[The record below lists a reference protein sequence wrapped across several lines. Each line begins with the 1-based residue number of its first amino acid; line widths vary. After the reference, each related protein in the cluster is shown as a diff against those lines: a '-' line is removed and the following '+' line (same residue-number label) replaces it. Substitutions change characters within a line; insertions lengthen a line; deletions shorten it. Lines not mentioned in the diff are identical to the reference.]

1 MEGSN
6 RLAWTSHVESFRAPT
21 HNLWLPFLD
30 SERSCRLVPGFTPL
44 YSVSAFYSCSS
55 FSINLK
61 VELKRGAIVNR
72 SFRTV
77 LVTTGVAV
85 VTLAALY
92 SWLSPAER
100 YKDTPWLPQVVI
112 TLVGLV
118 GASWFAYR
126 RLEILDEGNTHRKH
140 AAAEQLVAT
149 ERGNLN
155 SAIKEADSM
164 MAAKSLSSIIA
175 GQRWLHHLA
184 EDDSLDSE
192 LIRSLLCAYI
202 VSSNPASVPHEADTD
217 SARVANET
225 RQARQ
230 SALEM
235 IFGSPGKE
243 RYSQCQNIPELGSCK
258 WHYLNFT
265 NLDFAKAN
273 FRNGDFTNAKIS
285 GTCFEKCDLRETEW
299 NGSVGGPSST
309 NMRYAK
315 MCGLHASSCTFENI
329 DFSEADMRN
338 NGLSTRFISCIFKNC
353 DFTGTNW
360 TGAILDTPTFEGC
373 TGLIYDHLRDVTLYD
388 PSGLPK
394 DLLEKLREMKLL
406 KSRT

>member
-30 SERSCRLVPGFTPL
+30 SERSCRLVPGFTSL

-72 SFRTV
+72 SFQTV
-77 LVTTGVAV
+77 LVTTAVAV
-85 VTLAALY
+85 VTLLALY

-126 RLEILDEGNTHRKH
+126 RLEILDEGNTHRKQ

-155 SAIKEADSM
+155 SAIKEADAM
-164 MAAKSLSSIIA
+164 MLKPFLSSIIS

-184 EDDSLDSE
+184 EDHSLDPE
-192 LIRSLLCAYI
+192 LIRSLLCAHI
-202 VSSNPASVPHEADTD
+202 VGSDPSSVPHDADTD

-230 SALEM
+230 SVLEM
-235 IFGSPGKE
+235 IFGNPGKE
-243 RYSQCQNIPELGSCK
+243 RYSQCQNIPELGSCN
-258 WHYLNFT
+258 WRDLNFT
-265 NLDFAKAN
+265 NLDFSGAN
-273 FRNGDFTNAKIS
+273 FRNGDFTDAKIS
-285 GTCFEKCDLRETEW
+285 GTCFEKCDLRETKW
-299 NGSVGGPSST
+299 SGSVGGPSST

-315 MCGLHASSCTFENI
+315 MCGLNASSCTFKNV
-329 DFSEADMRN
+329 DFREANMSN
-338 NGLSTRFISCIFKNC
+338 NGLKTRFIHCIFENC
-353 DFTGTNW
+353 NFTGASW
-360 TGAILDTPTFEGC
+360 TGAVLDTPNFEKC
-373 TGLIYDHLRDVTLYD
+373 IGLEFDHLQGTELYD
-388 PSGLPK
+388 PSGLPEA
-394 DLLEKLREMKLL
+394 LLEELRSKGRV
-406 KSRT
+406 KSRN